1 MITYEYICKS
11 CGHTWEQEQGINDE
25 PITKC
30 PKCEEET
37 AQRLIS
43 NGNGFILKGGGW
55 FRTGY

>member
-1 MITYEYICKS
+1 MTYDYVCKS
-11 CGHTWEQEQGINDE
+11 CEHTWEEEQGIKED

-30 PKCEEET
+30 PKCGEEK

-43 NGNGFILKGGGW
+43 GGGGFILKGNGW

>member
-1 MITYEYICKS
+1 MTYEYICKS
-11 CGHTWEQEQGINDE
+11 CEHTWEEEQSIKEE

-30 PKCEEET
+30 PECGEET

-43 NGNGFILKGGGW
+43 KSTFVLKGNGW